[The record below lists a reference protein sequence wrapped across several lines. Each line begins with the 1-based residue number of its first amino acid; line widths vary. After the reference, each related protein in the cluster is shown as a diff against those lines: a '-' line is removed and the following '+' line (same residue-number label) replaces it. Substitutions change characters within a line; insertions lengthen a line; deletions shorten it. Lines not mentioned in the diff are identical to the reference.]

1 MLNKLNFSEKD
12 RLKLLPEKTN
22 IDPRKLRDYLLNP
35 AHPEG
40 ATKAQY
46 LSEMGYNQE
55 NYHILEVDLRN
66 QHLICDV
73 QPGKVSIYGIKYEIV
88 APLVGPNGK
97 KRVIRSVWMIRK
109 GDTFAR
115 LITLIPEKKL

>member
-1 MLNKLNFSEKD
+1 MLQILSALYKSGP
-12 RLKLLPEKTN
+12 PEKFF
-22 IDPRKLRDYLLNP
+22 RLRSGALKLRDYLLNP

-46 LSEMGYNQE
+46 LSELGYNQE

-66 QHLICDV
+66 QHLTCDV
-73 QPGKVSIYGIKYEIV
+73 QPGQVSIYGIKYEIV

-97 KRVIRSVWMIRK
+97 KRLIRSVWMIRK
-109 GDTFAR
+109 SDTFAR

>member
-1 MLNKLNFSEKD
+1 
-12 RLKLLPEKTN
+12 LKLLPDKAN
-22 IDPRKLRDYLLNP
+22 IDSRKLHDYLLNP

-66 QHLICDV
+66 QHLTRDV
-73 QPGKVSIYGIKYEIV
+73 QPGNESIYGVKYEIV
-88 APLVGPNGK
+88 APLFGPNGK
-97 KRVIRSVWMIRK
+97 KRLIRSVWMIRK
-109 GDTFAR
+109 GETYAR

>member
-1 MLNKLNFSEKD
+1 MLNKLNLSEKD
-12 RLKLLPEKTN
+12 RLKLPPDKIIIEV
-22 IDPRKLRDYLLNP
+22 RKLRDYLLNP

-55 NYHILEVDLRN
+55 NYEILEVDLCN
-66 QHLICDV
+66 QHLKCDV
-73 QPGKVSIYGIKYEIV
+73 QLGKVSIYGVKYEIV

-97 KRVIRSVWMIRK
+97 KWLIRSVWMIRK
-109 GDTFAR
+109 SETFAR

>member
-1 MLNKLNFSEKD
+1 M
-12 RLKLLPEKTN
+12 KLLPDKTN

-66 QHLICDV
+66 QHLTCDV
-73 QPGKVSIYGIKYEIV
+73 QPGKESIFGVKYEIL

-97 KRVIRSVWMIRK
+97 KRLIRSVWMIRK
-109 GDTFAR
+109 SDSFAS
-115 LITLIPEKKL
+115 LITLIPEKKS

>member
-1 MLNKLNFSEKD
+1 M
-12 RLKLLPEKTN
+12 KLLPEKTN

-73 QPGKVSIYGIKYEIV
+73 QPGKVSIFGVKYEIV

-97 KRVIRSVWMIRK
+97 KRLIRSVWMIRK
-109 GDTFAR
+109 SETFAR

>member
-1 MLNKLNFSEKD
+1 MLKNLDFNEND

-55 NYHILEVDLRN
+55 NYHILEVDLHN
-66 QHLICDV
+66 QHLPCDV
-73 QPGKVSIYGIKYEIV
+73 QPGKVSIYGVKYAIV

-97 KRVIRSVWMIRK
+97 RRLIRSVWMIRK
-109 GDTFAR
+109 NDTFAR

>member
-1 MLNKLNFSEKD
+1 MLKNFNFNEND

-55 NYHILEVDLRN
+55 NYRILEVDLRS
-66 QHLICDV
+66 QHLTCDA
-73 QPGKVSIYGIKYEIV
+73 QPGKVSIYGVKYEIV

-97 KRVIRSVWMIRK
+97 KRLIRSVWMIRK
-109 GDTFAR
+109 SDSFAS
-115 LITLIPEKKL
+115 LITLIPEKKS

>member
-1 MLNKLNFSEKD
+1 MLKNFNFNEND

-55 NYHILEVDLRN
+55 NYRILEVDLRS
-66 QHLICDV
+66 QHLTCDA
-73 QPGKVSIYGIKYEIV
+73 QPGKVSIYGVKYEIV

-97 KRVIRSVWMIRK
+97 KRLIRSVWMIRK
-109 GDTFAR
+109 SDTFAR

>member
-12 RLKLLPEKTN
+12 RLKLPPEKTK
-22 IDPRKLRDYLLNP
+22 IDQRKLRDYLLNP

-66 QHLICDV
+66 QHLTCDV
-73 QPGKVSIYGIKYEIV
+73 QPGKESIYGLKYEIL

-97 KRVIRSVWMIRK
+97 KRLIRSVWMIRK
-109 GDTFAR
+109 SESFAS

>member
-1 MLNKLNFSEKD
+1 MKLPADKII
-12 RLKLLPEKTN
+12 
-22 IDPRKLRDYLLNP
+22 IDVRKLRDYLLNP

-46 LSEMGYNQE
+46 LSEIGYNQE

-73 QPGKVSIYGIKYEIV
+73 QPGKVSNYGVKYEIV

-97 KRVIRSVWMIRK
+97 ERLIRSVWMIRK
-109 GDTFAR
+109 REDFVR
-115 LITLIPEKKL
+115 LITLIPEQKL

>member
-1 MLNKLNFSEKD
+1 MLNKLIFSEKD

-46 LSEMGYNQE
+46 LNEMGYNQE
-55 NYHILEVDLRN
+55 NIHILEVDLRN
-66 QHLICDV
+66 QHLICDTK
-73 QPGKVSIYGIKYEIV
+73 PGKVSIYGIKYEIV

-109 GDTFAR
+109 GDTIAK

>member
-1 MLNKLNFSEKD
+1 M
-12 RLKLLPEKTN
+12 KLLPDKAN
-22 IDPRKLRDYLLNP
+22 IDSRKLHDYLLNP

-46 LSEMGYNQE
+46 LNEMGYNQE
-55 NYHILEVDLRN
+55 NYHILEDDLRN

-73 QPGKVSIYGIKYEIV
+73 KPGKVSIYGIKYEIV

-109 GDTFAR
+109 GDTIAR